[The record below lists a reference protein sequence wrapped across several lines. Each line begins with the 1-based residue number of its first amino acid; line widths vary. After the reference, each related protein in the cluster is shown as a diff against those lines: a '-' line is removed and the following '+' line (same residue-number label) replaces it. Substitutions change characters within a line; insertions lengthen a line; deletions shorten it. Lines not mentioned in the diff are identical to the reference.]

1 MTHHGPYSLQFR
13 HRALVASVA
22 LGLAL
27 PVGAQTVVT
36 PRAGS
41 SFEVRRQDSTP
52 VLTVEEAG
60 RVRVPGL
67 STAANG
73 DSVLC
78 FGATDGALGP
88 CAAGSVIG
96 ATGATGATGPVGPI
110 GPVGPTGPAGAA
122 SATGATGPTGPIG
135 PAGATGATGAAGP
148 IGPTGPAGAAGAT
161 GPTGADGATGPTG
174 PAGPAATMTRYHL
187 YGTAGRASVTSNS
200 ATLQPG
206 LSQTFTLAN
215 TANVML
221 WASIGALNVG
231 ATSGAWSNVDAII
244 YIDGNFLPNGGWNR
258 FSVVNGSNTASFNTV
273 AINTMVTLAAGTHT
287 VELRTARPS
296 GSVAVT
302 IGGNAATDTNPGEL
316 TILVFDGPAALA
328 PLRADSPRTPR
339 GN

>member
-1 MTHHGPYSLQFR
+1 MTHHGPYSPQFR
-13 HRALVASVA
+13 HHALVASVA

-78 FGATDGALGP
+78 FGAADGALGP
-88 CAAGSVIG
+88 CAAGSVVG

-122 SATGATGPTGPIG
+122 GATGPIG
-135 PAGATGATGAAGP
+135 PAGATGPTGA
-148 IGPTGPAGAAGAT
+148 
-161 GPTGADGATGPTG
+161 TGADGATGPTG

-187 YGTAGRASVTSNS
+187 YGTAGRTSVTSNS

-221 WASIGALNVG
+221 WASIGALNV
-231 ATSGAWSNVDAII
+231 ASTSGAWSNVDAII

-296 GSVAVT
+296 GSVAVN
-302 IGGNAATDTNPGEL
+302 IGGNAAVDTNPGEL